1 MKTKKSK
8 TKPVQMPKFDNI
20 MEQIQA
26 DQLKKSD
33 RVKYHSNL
41 LFNTLAQTKV
51 SSIEVSFEGCGDS
64 GQIESVDYTDANG
77 KGIDE
82 AYLDKTIV
90 KGSAKTCYHQW
101 DEKKKKLVK
110 TKAREGNI
118 REIVEEVCYDK
129 LGSSHGGW
137 EINAGS
143 YGTFRFDVAGRKIT
157 LEYNE
162 RIEDVRTSEE
172 SF

>member
-1 MKTKKSK
+1 MSKTSKSK
-8 TKPVQMPKFDNI
+8 KIKLPKMDDI
-20 MEQIQA
+20 MAQIKA
-26 DQLKKSD
+26 DQLKKAD

-41 LFNTLAQTKV
+41 LFDTLAQTKV

-82 AYLDKTIV
+82 AYLDKVIV
-90 KGSAKTCYHQW
+90 KGSERTSYHEW
-101 DEKKKKLVK
+101 DEKKKQMVL
-110 TKAREGNI
+110 TEAREGNVRGI
-118 REIVEEVCYDK
+118 IEEICYDK
-129 LGSSHGGW
+129 LGASHGGW
-137 EINAGS
+137 ELNEGS
-143 YGTFRFDVAGRKIT
+143 YGTFYFDVSTRKVR

-162 RIEDVRTSEE
+162 RIEEVRTSEE

>member
-1 MKTKKSK
+1 
-8 TKPVQMPKFDNI
+8 MPKMTDI
-20 MEQIQA
+20 MAQIKA
-26 DQLKKSD
+26 DQIKKGD

-41 LFNTLAQTKV
+41 LFDTLAQTKV

-82 AYLDKTIV
+82 AYLNKTIV
-90 KGSAKTCYHQW
+90 KGSATTAYMQY
-101 DEKKKKLVK
+101 DEKTKQLVDGK
-110 TKAREGNI
+110 SKEGTI
-118 REIVEEVCYDK
+118 REIIEEICYDK
-129 LGSSHGGW
+129 LGASHGGW
-137 EINAGS
+137 ELNEGS
-143 YGTFRFDVAGRKIT
+143 YGTFFFDVAGRKVT

-162 RIEDVRTSEE
+162 RIEEVRTSEE

>member
-1 MKTKKSK
+1 MT
-8 TKPVQMPKFDNI
+8 DI
-20 MEQIQA
+20 MAQIKAEQI
-26 DQLKKSD
+26 KKGD

-41 LFNTLAQTKV
+41 LFDTLAQTKV

-82 AYLDKTIV
+82 AYLDKVIV
-90 KGSAKTCYHQW
+90 KGSAKTSYHKW
-101 DEKKKKLVK
+101 DEKTKKLVK
-110 TKAREGNI
+110 TEATEGNV
-118 REIVEEVCYDK
+118 REIIEEICYDK
-129 LGSSHGGW
+129 LGASHGGW
-137 EINAGS
+137 EINEGS
-143 YGTFRFDVAGRKIT
+143 YGTFYFDVAGRKVT

-162 RIEDVRTSEE
+162 RIEEVRTSEE

>member
-1 MKTKKSK
+1 MSKTSKSK
-8 TKPVQMPKFDNI
+8 KIKLPKMDDI
-20 MEQIQA
+20 MAQIKA
-26 DQLKKSD
+26 DQLKKAD

-41 LFNTLAQTKV
+41 LFDTLAQTKV

-82 AYLDKTIV
+82 AYLDKVIV
-90 KGSAKTCYHQW
+90 KGSAKTSYHKW
-101 DEKKKKLVK
+101 DEKTKKLVK
-110 TKAREGNI
+110 TEATEGNV
-118 REIVEEVCYDK
+118 REIIEEICYDK
-129 LGSSHGGW
+129 LGASHGGW
-137 EINAGS
+137 EINEGS
-143 YGTFRFDVAGRKIT
+143 YGTFYFDVSTRKVR

-162 RIEDVRTSEE
+162 RIEEVRTSEE

>member
-1 MKTKKSK
+1 MSKTSKSK
-8 TKPVQMPKFDNI
+8 KVKMPKMDDI
-20 MEQIQA
+20 MAQIKA
-26 DQLKKSD
+26 DQIKKGD

-41 LFNTLAQTKV
+41 LFDTLAQTKV

-64 GQIESVDYTDANG
+64 GQIEAVDYTDANG

-82 AYLDKTIV
+82 AYLDKVIV
-90 KGSAKTCYHQW
+90 KGSAKTSYHQW

-110 TKAREGNI
+110 TEAREGNV
-118 REIVEEVCYDK
+118 REIIEEICYDK
-129 LGSSHGGW
+129 LGASHGGW
-137 EINAGS
+137 EINEGS
-143 YGTFRFDVAGRKIT
+143 YGTFYFDVSTRKVR

-162 RIEDVRTSEE
+162 RIEEVRTSEE

>member
-1 MKTKKSK
+1 MSKISKSK
-8 TKPVQMPKFDNI
+8 KIKMPKMTDI
-20 MEQIQA
+20 MAQIKA
-26 DQLKKSD
+26 DQIKKGD

-41 LFNTLAQTKV
+41 LFDTLAETKV

-82 AYLDKTIV
+82 AYLDKVIV
-90 KGSAKTCYHQW
+90 KGSAKTSYHKW
-101 DEKKKKLVK
+101 DEKTKKLVK
-110 TKAREGNI
+110 TEATEGNV
-118 REIVEEVCYDK
+118 REIIEEICYDK
-129 LGSSHGGW
+129 LGASHGGW
-137 EINAGS
+137 EINEGS
-143 YGTFRFDVAGRKIT
+143 YGTFHFDVAGRKVT

-162 RIEDVRTSEE
+162 RIEEVRTSEE